1 MVELSIP
8 RLPISHRN
16 SSNVQTMS
24 EALRHGISIHAKYLK
39 SAKAMVDG
47 HLVSSLLSCR
57 VTFETGLFISVLVSD
72 YTFFEYGKAVYL
84 PMSLNALDD
93 LVYIL
98 PYFDVS
104 DGIMI
109 YQTYHL
115 EYKKCLLNLSCLSF
129 QKIETVSNI

>member
-1 MVELSIP
+1 MLELSIP
-8 RLPISHRN
+8 RLPISHKN

-57 VTFETGLFISVLVSD
+57 VTFETRLFISLLVSD
-72 YTFFEYGKAVYL
+72 YTFCEYGKAVYL
-84 PMSLNALDD
+84 PMFLNALDD

-98 PYFDVS
+98 PYFDVRWYN
-104 DGIMI
+104 DL
-109 YQTYHL
+109 HL